1 MEQSKKEIFQWHPAF
16 YAGLQVEL
24 KEDAQNLIFENEHQ
38 LGTRPKETD
47 VLVIKRQKELPVHKN
62 IGRIFRKY
70 NIIEYKSPVDYLG
83 IDDFYKVYG
92 YLCFYK
98 ADTQEEDG
106 ISVEEL
112 TLSLMCTHY
121 PRKLME
127 HLRKVRRY
135 QIQKM
140 DEGIYYILG
149 DMIPIQI
156 VCLRELSED
165 ENLWLKCLTN
175 RLEKKETVEKLLE
188 AYEEHMNEGLY
199 RSVMDMI
206 VRANKKKFKEAEE
219 MCEALEEL
227 LYERFK
233 EKHKDEAEAEK
244 EAAIEA
250 AVEAAVEATRMES
263 HKVGLQ
269 EGEELFARLSCMLLK
284 SGRQE
289 EILKAAQDRE
299 YRQKLFEELGI
310 KTES

>member
-38 LGTRPKETD
+38 LGTRP
-47 VLVIKRQKELPVHKN
+47 
-62 IGRIFRKY
+62 
-70 NIIEYKSPVDYLG
+70 
-83 IDDFYKVYG
+83 
-92 YLCFYK
+92 
-98 ADTQEEDG
+98 
-106 ISVEEL
+106 
-112 TLSLMCTHY
+112 
-121 PRKLME
+121 
-127 HLRKVRRY
+127 
-135 QIQKM
+135 
-140 DEGIYYILG
+140 
-149 DMIPIQI
+149 
-156 VCLRELSED
+156 
-165 ENLWLKCLTN
+165 
-175 RLEKKETVEKLLE
+175 KETVEKLLE

-250 AVEAAVEATRMES
+250 AVEATRMES
-263 HKVGLQ
+263 HRVGLQ